1 MFFVDAIILY
11 PYITAMSTI
20 NHYARYSAA
29 ELHSILDD
37 IREDENPEQYA
48 EIIQELERRKH
59 SGEPYSP
66 RGTTILVTGIVGLV
80 LSLVCGIFGVVV
92 ALIAWSMGDTA
103 LKQMK
108 AANYIEPIERSH
120 VTIGRNCGVIG
131 AILLLG
137 RLLLGLFLSRMAK

>member
-1 MFFVDAIILY
+1 MGVFLWAQLFSVPVYSMDTL
-11 PYITAMSTI
+11 
-20 NHYARYSAA
+20 NHYARYPTE
-29 ELHSILDD
+29 ELRSILDG

-59 SGEPYSP
+59 FGEPYSP
-66 RGTTILVTGIVGLV
+66 RGTTILVTSIVG
-80 LSLVCGIFGVVV
+80 LVCGIFGVVV

-108 AANYIEPIERSH
+108 AANYTEPIERSH

-131 AILLLG
+131 AVLLLG
-137 RLLLGLFLSRMAK
+137 RLLLGLLLSKSTS